1 MKALP
6 LGEMPMPIITAAVT
20 SDQALRIAR
29 LDAEKAYRDL
39 SGYYIHVELDDD
51 GWHVDY
57 ELKNSQSHGGGPHY
71 VIDARTGTILA
82 KRYEQ

>member
-1 MKALP
+1 M
-6 LGEMPMPIITAAVT
+6 IT
-20 SDQALRIAR
+20 SDEALKNAR

-39 SGYYIHVELDDD
+39 TPFFIHLELDDD

-57 ELKNSQSHGGGPHY
+57 ELKNRKSNGGGPHY
-71 VIDARTGTILA
+71 VIDAQTGVILT